1 MPFKVNQLKKD
12 GSILLDFDSKLEL
25 EKLLQVFSEE
35 TKLTPLNEDS
45 PFDYFFNSRYIK
57 LIFKNIVYSGNPA
70 SISNKRVQVDSKS
83 LVHAQDN
90 NTFILGI
97 YSYDNQRI
105 FCIFD
110 RTRFIGKTT
119 KSYTSA
125 HINIDHLISAKND
138 GIYKNSRNDI
148 LFLPSKFDTV
158 FVMLINERRINM
170 DNNEPDSLI
179 LLE

>member
-83 LVHAQDN
+83 LVYAQDN

-110 RTRFIGKTT
+110 QTRFIGRTT

-148 LFLPSKFDTV
+148 LFLPSEFDKV
-158 FVMLINERRINM
+158 FVMLINERGINM

-179 LLE
+179 FLE